1 MRVVV
6 RRIGGRRML
15 ERVPVVWKHCRV
27 GKAKRAHQAPQP
39 GGHGAQERAF
49 AHPTSD
55 SSRSKSAL
63 VRGAAI
69 VALAFDVAACGSV
82 QNMMP
87 DPANF
92 RLPDR
97 SVFLPTNSNS
107 YAHPVSASGPVGPAD
122 LVDGQGQ
129 CAGAA
134 PAASDAASASPRGVS
149 LEMTEC
155 EVVRALGQPQTVEIT
170 PQSGGQRSVVM
181 KYTTGERAGIYQ
193 FVRGRLTA
201 IERGNEPPPPAVAKK
216 PPAKKP
222 RPPA

>member
-1 MRVVV
+1 LPDFGTQNVS
-6 RRIGGRRML
+6 
-15 ERVPVVWKHCRV
+15 KS
-27 GKAKRAHQAPQP
+27 ATADFD
-39 GGHGAQERAF
+39 ERAF
-49 AHPTSD
+49 AHPTSY

-63 VRGAAI
+63 ARGAAI
-69 VALAFDVAACGSV
+69 VALASGVAACGSV

-134 PAASDAASASPRGVS
+134 PAASDAASVSPRGVS

-193 FVRGRLTA
+193 FVGGRLTA